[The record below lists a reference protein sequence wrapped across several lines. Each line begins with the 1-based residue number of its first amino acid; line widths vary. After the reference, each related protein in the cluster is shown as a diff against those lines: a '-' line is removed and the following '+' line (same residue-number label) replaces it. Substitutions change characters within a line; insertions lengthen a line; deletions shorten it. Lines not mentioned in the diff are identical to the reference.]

1 VYCTA
6 NQEKLAYTKVQY
18 LLVKT
23 SIPYRILLLKRLD
36 ALETAIGCYGGCA
49 LTAAYIF
56 KTKLDMMLIWYSTP
70 ISRLHPPW
78 ILVIFQ
84 KLPNQ
89 TSLYCSLR

>member
-36 ALETAIGCYGGCA
+36 ALETAIDCMFSANYNTGM
-49 LTAAYIF
+49 F
-56 KTKLDMMLIWYSTP
+56 D
-70 ISRLHPPW
+70 
-78 ILVIFQ
+78 LVIFEI
-84 KLPNQ
+84 
-89 TSLYCSLR
+89 